1 MVVSGTGQSGTSQSL
16 ATPAFAGLSPVA
28 ESGTKAALTTG
39 MTTDRKIFEFLP
51 RRGIMTE
58 IEYPG
63 IAQLVARL
71 IWVQEAERS
80 NRSTRTKIPLKS
92 TISEGFSYS
101 LFIAAQM
108 SSLSFSTYLFD
119 KRRLN
124 IVIFAE
130 LRYNNF
136 NGLLHL
142 RRFRLCVFYTS

>member
-1 MVVSGTGQSGTSQSL
+1 
-16 ATPAFAGLSPVA
+16 
-28 ESGTKAALTTG
+28 
-39 MTTDRKIFEFLP
+39 MTTDRKIFDFLL
-51 RRGIMTE
+51 RRDIMAET
-58 IEYPG
+58 EYPG

-101 LFIAAQM
+101 LSIAAQIPM
-108 SSLSFSTYLFD
+108 LSFSTYLFD

-130 LRYNNF
+130 VQYNIIKSF
-136 NGLLHL
+136 
-142 RRFRLCVFYTS
+142 